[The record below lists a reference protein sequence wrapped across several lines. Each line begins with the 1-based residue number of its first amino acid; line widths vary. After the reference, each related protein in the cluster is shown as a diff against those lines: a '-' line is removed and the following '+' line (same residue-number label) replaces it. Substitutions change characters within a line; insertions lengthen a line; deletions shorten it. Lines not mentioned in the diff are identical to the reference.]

1 MPRQKQCECTKVG
14 ELMPKSASG
23 GRRKNLVRNLH
34 ECFMW
39 KVDEAARRAA
49 METRRGGDG
58 DADSIGG
65 EAAA

>member
-1 MPRQKQCECTKVG
+1 
-14 ELMPKSASG
+14 
-23 GRRKNLVRNLH
+23 
-34 ECFMW
+34 MW